1 MTILV
6 TGGAG
11 YIGSHTVRRLSEL
24 GHRVVV
30 LDSLTT
36 GHAEAVLGA
45 PLVVGDIADV
55 DLVRTVC
62 AEHDVTACVHFAA
75 FKNVG
80 ESMAHPERY
89 WRNNVAGSAALIEAL
104 LAAGVRQLVF
114 SSSCS
119 VYGTPATVPVGE
131 GASVAPESVYAESK
145 AMVERMLA
153 WQATTSGLASIG
165 LRYFNAAGASHD
177 ALIGEDWTHSQN
189 LIPVVMQAALGVRP
203 EVQVFGGDYPT
214 PDGTCIRDYIHV
226 HDLANAHVA
235 ALDLLAREAPAALDA
250 GATGSWRAVNV
261 GTGVGT
267 SVLDVIRATEAVA
280 GRPVPHTIVDRR
292 AGDPVAVWA
301 DPSGAEQLLDWR
313 ASLSLGDIIDTAWQW
328 HRRTAAPPDRGPE
341 FVA

>member
-1 MTILV
+1 MSILV

-11 YIGSHTVRRLSEL
+11 YIGSHTVRRLREL
-24 GHRVVV
+24 GRAVVV
-30 LDSLTT
+30 LDSMVT
-36 GHAEAVLGA
+36 GHADAVLGA

-55 DLVRTVC
+55 DLVRRVC
-62 AEHDVTACVHFAA
+62 ADHGVTACVHFAA

-89 WRNNVAGSAALIEAL
+89 WRNNVAGTAALVEAL
-104 LAAGVRQLVF
+104 QRSGVGQMVF

-119 VYGTPATVPVGE
+119 VYGTPTAVPVAE
-131 GASVAPESVYAESK
+131 DASIAPESVYAESK

-153 WQATTSGLASIG
+153 WQARTSGLSSVS

-214 PDGTCIRDYIHV
+214 ADGTCIRDYIHV
-226 HDLANAHVA
+226 DDLAQAHVA
-235 ALDLLAREAPAALDA
+235 ALDLMA
-250 GATGSWRAVNV
+250 GATGGTGGGTWRAVNV

-267 SVLDVIRATEAVA
+267 SVLEVIRATEAVA
-280 GRPVPHTIVDRR
+280 QRPVPYRVVDRR

-301 DPSGAEQLLDWR
+301 DPTGARDLLKWTARHDLTSIVESAWR
-313 ASLSLGDIIDTAWQW
+313 W
-328 HRRTAAPPDRGPE
+328 HRRTA
-341 FVA
+341 

>member
-1 MTILV
+1 MSILV

-11 YIGSHTVRRLSEL
+11 YIGSHTVRRLREL
-24 GHRVVV
+24 GRAVVV
-30 LDSLTT
+30 LDSLVT
-36 GHAEAVLGA
+36 GHGEAVLDA
-45 PLVVGDIADV
+45 PLIVGDIADV
-55 DLVRTVC
+55 DLVRQVC

-89 WRNNVAGSAALIEAL
+89 WRNNVAGTAALVEGL
-104 LAAGVRQLVF
+104 GRSGVKQLVF

-119 VYGTPATVPVGE
+119 VYGTPATVPVAE
-131 GASVAPESVYAESK
+131 DASIAPESVYAESK

-153 WQATTSGLASIG
+153 WQARTTGLSSVS

-177 ALIGEDWTHSQN
+177 AVIGEDWTHSQN

-226 HDLANAHVA
+226 DDLAEAHVA
-235 ALDLLAREAPAALDA
+235 ALDLMA
-250 GATGSWRAVNV
+250 GDTGGGTWRAVNV

-267 SVLDVIRATEAVA
+267 SVLEVIRATEAVA
-280 GRPVPHTIVDRR
+280 QRPVPYRVVGRR

-301 DPSGAEQLLDWR
+301 DPTGARELLTWR
-313 ASLSLGDIIDTAWQW
+313 ARHDLTTIVETAWRW
-328 HRRTAAPPDRGPE
+328 HSRTA
-341 FVA
+341 

>member
-1 MTILV
+1 MAVTVLV

-11 YIGSHTVRRLSEL
+11 YIGSHTVRRLREL

-30 LDSLTT
+30 LDSLIT
-36 GHAEAVLGA
+36 GHRRAVLGA

-55 DLVRTVC
+55 DLVRQVC
-62 AEHDVTACVHFAA
+62 ADHGVTACVHFAA

-89 WRNNVAGSAALIEAL
+89 WHNNVAGSAALIEGL
-104 LAAGVRQLVF
+104 LAADVRQLVF

-131 GASVAPESVYAESK
+131 DASIAPESVYAESK

-165 LRYFNAAGASHD
+165 LRYFNAAGAAHD
-177 ALIGEDWTHSQN
+177 AAIGEDWTHSQN

-203 EVQVFGGDYPT
+203 EVAVFGGDYPT

-226 HDLANAHVA
+226 DDLAQAHVA
-235 ALDLLAREAPAALDA
+235 ALEVLDREASDTG
-250 GATGSWRAVNV
+250 GAGSWRAVNV

-267 SVLDVIRATEAVA
+267 SVLEVIRATEAVA
-280 GRPVPHTIVDRR
+280 GRAVPHRIVDRR
-292 AGDPVAVWA
+292 MGDPVAVWA
-301 DPSGAEQLLDWR
+301 DPTGAEQLLGWR
-313 ASLSLGDIIDTAWQW
+313 AELSLGEIIETAWEW
-328 HRRTAAPPDRGPE
+328 HRRTA
-341 FVA
+341 